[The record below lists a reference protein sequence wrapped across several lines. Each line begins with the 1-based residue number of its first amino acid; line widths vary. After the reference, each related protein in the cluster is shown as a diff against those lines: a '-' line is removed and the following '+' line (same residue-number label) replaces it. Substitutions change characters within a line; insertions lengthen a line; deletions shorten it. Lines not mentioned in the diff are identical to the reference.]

1 MECFEVRSSAYDV
14 CTCESILNGALA
26 IMTECHLGVERREK
40 ECEHDLFILIR
51 LFAVSVRSIVRVTG
65 MIR

>member
-1 MECFEVRSSAYDV
+1 
-14 CTCESILNGALA
+14 
-26 IMTECHLGVERREK
+26 MTECHLGVEQREK
-40 ECEHDLFILIR
+40 ECEHDLFILIL